1 MLEIK
6 SKEEIAGAR
15 IIVVGVG
22 GAGGNA
28 IDRMVGENVK
38 FVEFIGMNTDEQALA
53 KSSAPKIIQIG
64 EKLTRGRGAGADPE
78 IGEKAAEESV
88 DEIRTALA
96 GADMVFITCGMGGG
110 TGTGAAPV
118 VAKIARDM
126 GILTVAVVTKPFPF
140 EGNVRMKNAISGIS
154 KIKDVVDTMIVIPN
168 EKIYEIIDKKTT
180 FPDAL
185 KKADEV
191 LQQSVQGITDL
202 INDNAMINLDFA
214 DVRTVMKDK
223 GVAYVGI
230 GTGEGEDKASDAAK
244 MAIESPLLD
253 TSVSGATDLIV
264 NVTGDI
270 SGWDV
275 KIAAECVKEVAGDD
289 VNMIFGA
296 NYDPKEPDKCM
307 VTVIATGIHDT
318 SIPTRATSTAGVM
331 FNNSLV
337 RPNPIA
343 SFGMRNNTAVNTATS
358 EGLNTAASDA
368 ATPATPRVAP
378 TPVTPMAHSN
388 SFTPGITSPAD
399 VRSKVQPGE
408 LKMPPFLTKK

>member
-6 SKEEIAGAR
+6 TNEETAGAR
-15 IIVVGVG
+15 IIVAGVG

-28 IDRMVGENVK
+28 IDRMVEESVK
-38 FVEFIGMNTDEQALA
+38 FVEFIGINADKQALA
-53 KSSAPKIIQIG
+53 RCKAPKVIQIG
-64 EKLTRGRGAGADPE
+64 EKLTRGLGAGAQPE
-78 IGEKAAEESV
+78 IGEKAAEESL
-88 DEIRTALA
+88 DEIKEALS
-96 GADMVFITCGMGGG
+96 GADMVFVTCGMGGG

-118 VAKIARDM
+118 VAKAAKDM

-140 EGNVRMKNAISGIS
+140 EGNVRMKNAMSGIS

-168 EKIYEIIDKKTT
+168 EKIYEIIDRKTT

-202 INDNAMINLDFA
+202 INANAMINLDFA

-230 GTGEGEDKASDAAK
+230 GIGRGEDKASDAAK

-253 TSVSGATDLIV
+253 TSVTGATDLIV

-275 KIAAECVKEVAGDD
+275 QIAAESVKEVAGEE

-296 NYDPKEPDKCM
+296 NYDVKEPDVCT
-307 VTVIATGIHDT
+307 VTVIATGIHDS
-318 SIPTRATSTAGVM
+318 SIPTSRTSTAGVM
-331 FNNSLV
+331 FNSSIV
-337 RPNPIA
+337 RPNPIPA
-343 SFGMRNNTAVNTATS
+343 FGGIRQNAAQGSAPTATPELSVLQNRSTSSIPKVNTPNTANSAGFAT
-358 EGLNTAASDA
+358 
-368 ATPATPRVAP
+368 
-378 TPVTPMAHSN
+378 
-388 SFTPGITSPAD
+388 GITSPSD
-399 VRSKVQPGE
+399 VRSSVKETKLDIPAF
-408 LKMPPFLTKK
+408 LKK